1 MAGLIVWL
9 VIFGG
14 LAVWASR
21 DAQQRIAAGATKQ
34 QVGGGPVSVF
44 IVVWIMPIIGG
55 LFYLYKR
62 GKDHN
67 IVPKLK

>member
-14 LAVWASR
+14 LAFWASR
-21 DAQQRIAAGATKQ
+21 DAKQRIAAGSTKQ
-34 QVGGGPVSVF
+34 QVGGGPISVF

-62 GKDHN
+62 GKDQS